1 MYTTQLL
8 DKVKTPLVNKF
19 YKLHGASGRAN
30 KQDQVWVIY
39 LDEQIVAACRVQ
51 HKSNFLFLSTVY
63 VAKEH
68 RSKGLAKQLITD
80 LLKHQHMHVYTF
92 AFKNIVDLYLSIG
105 FNQVLTYTPEIHVLF
120 DMYKHR
126 NIVAL
131 EYP

>member
-51 HKSNFLFLSTVY
+51 HKSNFLFY
-63 VAKEH
+63 P
-68 RSKGLAKQLITD
+68 RFM
-80 LLKHQHMHVYTF
+80 LLKNTAQ
-92 AFKNIVDLYLSIG
+92 KG
-105 FNQVLTYTPEIHVLF
+105 
-120 DMYKHR
+120 
-126 NIVAL
+126 
-131 EYP
+131 